1 MLWMTGTTP
10 AMANGRGQHLA
21 DSDLP
26 AARQLFTAGNYD
38 QLRQELPGLVAR
50 ASESERTG
58 PAGAGRAAGVWV
70 LISQLAAKDADI
82 ERAASFAARAGTSA
96 RRSGRPT
103 ILAAAARAAATPL
116 RRVGRADT
124 ALQLL
129 REAHD
134 ALDTHPRPTAAVL
147 DAAGMVALTAAY
159 TAAQAHMPT
168 AAEQFAA
175 SAEETAARLL
185 RSRVPTSGEL
195 SAAQCQLYRVGIH
208 HKLGDLDRAL
218 AYAADLESTALPTP
232 ERQAR
237 AATDTARTLLA
248 AGHVPA
254 AYVQLQLLERAA
266 PQEAR
271 RPSVRALAA
280 EVAARRPDLPCITAF
295 TRRTAPRPARDGHT
309 Y

>member
-1 MLWMTGTTP
+1 
-10 AMANGRGQHLA
+10 
-21 DSDLP
+21 
-26 AARQLFTAGNYD
+26 
-38 QLRQELPGLVAR
+38 
-50 ASESERTG
+50 
-58 PAGAGRAAGVWV
+58 
-70 LISQLAAKDADI
+70 
-82 ERAASFAARAGTSA
+82 
-96 RRSGRPT
+96 
-103 ILAAAARAAATPL
+103 
-116 RRVGRADT
+116 
-124 ALQLL
+124 
-129 REAHD
+129 
-134 ALDTHPRPTAAVL
+134 
-147 DAAGMVALTAAY
+147 
-159 TAAQAHMPT
+159 
-168 AAEQFAA
+168 
-175 SAEETAARLL
+175 
-185 RSRVPTSGEL
+185 
-195 SAAQCQLYRVGIH
+195 
-208 HKLGDLDRAL
+208 